1 MQVREFFSIVLVL
14 LMCVPADARMKQTAA
29 ADKRS
34 EATSRVAKK
43 VMEMPE
49 GTQIEVVLRNKDTL
63 RGRLGRVSQES
74 FRMECARGE
83 KVMDRE
89 VPFDQV
95 KLVKKPG
102 AAAVSATSQERTV
115 QQQVVEIP
123 TGNLVEVRLTD
134 KSRIRGRIG
143 KISEEGFLLTAAKG
157 NQVEEQKLAFSDV
170 TSIKTIEKKDGG
182 KKGLYILLGAAIAV
196 GTIFLIAAI
205 LSTTSYN

>member
-1 MQVREFFSIVLVL
+1 MQVREFLSIVLVL

-29 ADKRS
+29 PDKSS

-63 RGRLGRVSQES
+63 RGRLGLVSQES
-74 FRMECARGE
+74 FRMEYARGE

-95 KLVKKPG
+95 KSVKKPG

-123 TGNLVEVRLTD
+123 TGKLVEVRLAD
-134 KSRIRGRIG
+134 KSKIRGRIG
-143 KISEEGFLLTAAKG
+143 QISADGFLLTAARG
-157 NQVEEQKLAFSDV
+157 NQVGEQKMAFSDV
-170 TSIKTIEKKDGG
+170 TSIKAIEKGEGAG
-182 KKGLYILLGAAIAV
+182 KTATYALVGAAAAAATVIIV
-196 GTIFLIAAI
+196 ILFLVAA
-205 LSTTSYN
+205 SS

>member
-1 MQVREFFSIVLVL
+1 MQVREFLSIVLVL

-29 ADKRS
+29 PDKSS

-63 RGRLGRVSQES
+63 RGRLGPVSQES
-74 FRMECARGE
+74 FRMEYARGE

-95 KLVKKPG
+95 KSVKKPG

-134 KSRIRGRIG
+134 RSKTRGRIG
-143 KISEEGFLLTAAKG
+143 KISEEGFLLTVAKG
-157 NQVEEQKLAFSDV
+157 SQVEEQKLAFSDV
-170 TSIKTIEKKDGG
+170 TSIKTLEKKDGG

>member
-1 MQVREFFSIVLVL
+1 MQVREFLSIVLVL

-29 ADKRS
+29 PDKSS

-63 RGRLGRVSQES
+63 RGRLGPVSQES
-74 FRMECARGE
+74 FRMEYARGE

-95 KLVKKPG
+95 KSVKKPG

-134 KSRIRGRIG
+134 RSKTRGRIG

-170 TSIKTIEKKDGG
+170 TSVKAIEHEGSGRKNAT
-182 KKGLYILLGAAIAV
+182 YILVGAVAAV
-196 GTIFLIAAI
+196 GTLFLIAAA
-205 LSTTSYN
+205 SCN